1 MENWKDKFLQLNE
14 ELNTIRKKHVDFLEA
29 ASHDLH
35 APLRKI
41 SIFINRVAEKNDPSG
56 DPATLDYI
64 SRIKNSIV
72 EMQRLVDNLSGL
84 AAATSSTIQSID
96 CDLNS
101 FVRQTILELKE
112 QIEEKKATIHFP
124 VLPVVKADPIQ
135 YKQLFLNIF
144 ENAVKFCKNDIPLEI
159 DIKVDVLSKGEIEK
173 HQLNKKAQYYKIVI
187 ADNGIGFAS
196 QYAEKIFEPFVRLHA
211 KSDYPGTGLGL
222 SIAKKIVANH
232 NGIIYAEGNEHVGA
246 RFILILPAN
255 L

>member
-1 MENWKDKFLQLNE
+1 MENWKEKFLQLNE
-14 ELNTIRKKHVDFLEA
+14 ELNTIKKKHVDFLEA

-41 SIFINRVAEKNDPSG
+41 SIFIDRVAEKNNNGG
-56 DPATLDYI
+56 DPATMEYI
-64 SRIKNSIV
+64 SRIKNSIF
-72 EMQRLVDNLSGL
+72 EMQRLVDNLSSL
-84 AAATSSTIQSID
+84 AVATSSTIQTAD
-96 CDLNS
+96 CDLS
-101 FVRQTILELKE
+101 SIVRQTILELKE
-112 QIEEKKATIHFP
+112 QIEEKKTTIHFP
-124 VLPVVKADPIQ
+124 VLPIVEGDPVQ

-144 ENAVKFCKNDIPLEI
+144 ENAVKFSKKDVPLEI
-159 DIKVDVLSKGEIEK
+159 DIKCNDLSKEEIEK
-173 HQLNKKAQYYKIVI
+173 HQLTRNAGYYKIVI